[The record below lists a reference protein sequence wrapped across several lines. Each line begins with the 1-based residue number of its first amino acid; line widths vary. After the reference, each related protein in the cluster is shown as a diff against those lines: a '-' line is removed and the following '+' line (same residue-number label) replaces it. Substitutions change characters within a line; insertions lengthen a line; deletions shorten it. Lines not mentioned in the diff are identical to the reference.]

1 MEAGTGYEG
10 VEEYTPLGAEVE
22 TLDKNARNVTVEG
35 TARAA
40 IHVQRWD
47 AESRIFTAEMSAADR
62 LTLRLFRYPAWRVEV
77 NGRVVETAARA
88 ETGQM
93 LVPVTAGMNQVEI
106 SLARTW
112 DRAVGG
118 WISLLTAM
126 LVMIWILLPDLQ
138 LRTSDLRPGPSSPGS
153 EV

>member
-1 MEAGTGYEG
+1 
-10 VEEYTPLGAEVE
+10 
-22 TLDKNARNVTVEG
+22 
-35 TARAA
+35 
-40 IHVQRWD
+40 
-47 AESRIFTAEMSAADR
+47 
-62 LTLRLFRYPAWRVEV
+62 V

-126 LVMIWILLPDLQ
+126 LGMIWILLPGLQ
-138 LRTSDLRPGPSSPGS
+138 LRTSDLGRQVQGLRSDVRGPISCD
-153 EV
+153 EF